1 MNQTPSNRTTKQPR
15 TLPVLATRVA
25 ARLVLP
31 VGIVSVFLLV
41 WLLDASF
48 LSVAVVSVCLVQPHY
63 RLISHSARARGV
75 AVIGAPGVGKSR
87 LLGRVLAWGDFLSGI
102 PQLICDPI
110 GTTIDNFL
118 HKLVTELHYLPESEQ
133 KKYRERVRYYD
144 LSASDGYALQLPL
157 YFRLGSERSLREIAV
172 RLPQLYRKSEPDL
185 ESISK
190 H

>member
-1 MNQTPSNRTTKQPR
+1 M
-15 TLPVLATRVA
+15 V
-25 ARLVLP
+25 
-31 VGIVSVFLLV
+31 
-41 WLLDASF
+41 
-48 LSVAVVSVCLVQPHY
+48 
-63 RLISHSARARGV
+63 
-75 AVIGAPGVGKSR
+75 
-87 LLGRVLAWGDFLSGI
+87 AWGDFLSGI

-133 KKYRERVRYYD
+133 RKYRERVRYFD